1 MDREA
6 WCAVIHGVAKSWTQ
20 LSDWSDLIFIFL
32 LVSLET
38 LILTEAAEVE
48 ATPEEWEHG
57 SSDVVYVFGRL
68 VVSDSFQP
76 MDCSLPGSS
85 VLGESP
91 GKNTRVS
98 CCALHWGSSQ
108 LRDQMQVEFFYQ
120 LSHQGSPRILEWVAY
135 PFSRGTSWP
144 RNQTGVSCIASGYQQ
159 FCHLFLIIY
168 NSSHLFVFKGEWAI
182 QGPHYFFRALDF
194 YFLRLS

>member
-57 SSDVVYVFGRL
+57 SSDIVYVFGRL
-68 VVSDSFQP
+68 VLSDSLQP
-76 MDCSLPGSS
+76 HGLQPARLICPWGVSRQEYWSGLLCPPLGIFPTQGSNAGGIFLSTEPPGKPKNTGVGSLSLLQGNFLTQESNRGLLHCFRVSTILPSIPHRLQQFSS
-85 VLGESP
+85 V
-91 GKNTRVS
+91 
-98 CCALHWGSSQ
+98 C
-108 LRDQMQVEFFYQ
+108 F
-120 LSHQGSPRILEWVAY
+120 
-135 PFSRGTSWP
+135 
-144 RNQTGVSCIASGYQQ
+144 
-159 FCHLFLIIY
+159 
-168 NSSHLFVFKGEWAI
+168 
-182 QGPHYFFRALDF
+182 
-194 YFLRLS
+194 